1 MVFTDLPAA
10 MAAGRLKRIEK
21 VVKTTFR
28 VFARVCMQPID
39 R

>member
-21 VVKTTFR
+21 VAKTTFSS
-28 VFARVCMQPID
+28 FCKGLYAAY
-39 R
+39 